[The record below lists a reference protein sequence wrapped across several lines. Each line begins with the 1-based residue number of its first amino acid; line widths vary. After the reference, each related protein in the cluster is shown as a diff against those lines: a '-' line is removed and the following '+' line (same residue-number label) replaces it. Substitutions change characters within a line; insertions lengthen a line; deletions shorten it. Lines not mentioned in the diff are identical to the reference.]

1 MNIELLKNRSQ
12 PPGGWSYW
20 CPVGEMD
27 FPGGFAFDVQVSKIR
42 QYRAANPNLNLP
54 SDLGSVRNELL
65 RFTFAR
71 LRKRL
76 GAEEALKWFSVTDTD
91 DAEIDELVKKKASNS
106 SPSAPDASA
115 ALVGIA
121 KTIRDIANGQR
132 ILRDWLGDGA
142 VPVSPVKAQA
152 RADTCLACPLN
163 QKGNWLQRLAGAVGG
178 FIKEQVELKNE
189 MSLHV
194 KNEDHL
200 FTCAACSCHLPLKVW
215 VPILTV
221 LLDTS
226 ELQRNGLDKNCWILK
241 EAGRAN
247 G

>member
-1 MNIELLKNRSQ
+1 MNISLLKNRAQ

-42 QYRAANPNLNLP
+42 QYRAANPNLHLP

-65 RFTFAR
+65 QFTFAR

-91 DAEIDELVKKKASNS
+91 DAEIDELIKKKLPNL
-106 SPSAPDASA
+106 PSKPAGDMDARPA
-115 ALVGIA
+115 GGVV
-121 KTIRDIANGQR
+121 KTIRDLASGQR

-142 VPVSPVKAQA
+142 VPVSPDKAQA

-163 QKGNWLQRLAGAVGG
+163 QQGNWLQRLAGAVGG

-189 MSLHV
+189 MSLRV
-194 KNEDHL
+194 NNEEHL
-200 FTCAACSCHLPLKVW
+200 FTCAACSCHLALKVW
-215 VPILTV
+215 VPISTV
-221 LLDTS
+221 ILDTS
-226 ELQRNGLDKNCWILK
+226 EVQRNGLDKNCWIRNEGGL
-241 EAGRAN
+241 
-247 G
+247 